1 MYCLPKWLRFW
12 HAMMLVSVLARGLVE
27 LVTIND
33 LDGANN
39 LVAPLLPQGHPF
51 SFSNRG
57 MYILYIYIYISPKKI
72 EKL

>member
-1 MYCLPKWLRFW
+1 
-12 HAMMLVSVLARGLVE
+12 MMLVSVLARGLVE

-57 MYILYIYIYISPKKI
+57 MYFFVYIYIYIPQKDRKAV
-72 EKL
+72 EK